1 MEVYK
6 PKDVQLFKLFEA
18 FVKRGLEVLKTYV
31 EAGGR
36 IPIMTYYKPKV
47 RFGED
52 GKSQG
57 IEFVSYEE
65 KDYKFISTN
74 YYKQVMEVSAL
85 QDACRYVSDRKYLFI
100 AGDNFAPSVLFYDA
114 LIDYLTKTNSVE
126 YSEEESI
133 DTYRKV
139 ESLIFNSEMIFR
151 STAKLENFGC
161 AKDVVTF
168 DDRHFIRMY
177 TEEECKEI
185 YRHPT
190 VNIYDH
196 TLPNPGDFRIEVV
209 TITRKDNWREAGID
223 GREKIKQILTAMRV
237 FKDSSVAIS
246 RLEVN
251 EPMTWFPFTSSAQQ
265 LLPPASIGDSCSIG
279 EDEVQNLIDCWETI
293 KGISHDKIRSLEIA
307 IKRFNYAHE
316 HKDREDS
323 LIDIMIGLESLFLKE
338 IDELRFKLA
347 LRVATFLEASVAAYK
362 GKKKEVF
369 DGVYG
374 AYKLRSKVVHGEKVP
389 PAKIWECRSVKTYL
403 AESIKQFAR
412 LSQNVG
418 HNQIMHE
425 IDECIKNDSKGN
437 LLALFTPK
445 VD

>member
-1 MEVYK
+1 MEAYK
-6 PKDVQLFKLFEA
+6 LKDIQLFKLFES

-36 IPIMTYYKPKV
+36 IPVMTYYKPKV

-57 IEFVSYEE
+57 TEFISYEE
-65 KDYKFISTN
+65 KDYKFISTD
-74 YYKQVMEVSAL
+74 YYKQVTEVSAF
-85 QDACRYVSDRKYLFI
+85 QDACSYVSERKYLFI
-100 AGDNFAPSVLFYDA
+100 AGENFAPYVLFYDA
-114 LIDYLTKTNSVE
+114 LIEYLTKTDSVE
-126 YSEEESI
+126 YSQEESI
-133 DTYRKV
+133 DTYKKV
-139 ESLIFNSEMIFR
+139 ESLLFNSEMIFR

-161 AKDVVTF
+161 ARNVVKF

-177 TEEECKEI
+177 SEEECKEI
-185 YRHPT
+185 YHHPT
-190 VNIYDH
+190 INIYDN

-209 TITRKDNWREAGID
+209 TITKKDNWREAGID
-223 GREKIKQILTAMRV
+223 GREEIKQILTAMRL
-237 FKDSSVAIS
+237 FKDTSVAIS

-251 EPMTWFPFTSSAQQ
+251 KPITWFPFTSSAQQ
-265 LLPPASIGDSCSIG
+265 LLQPASLGDSCSIG
-279 EDEVQNLIDCWETI
+279 ENEVQNLIDCWKTI
-293 KGISHDKIRSLEIA
+293 KGISNDKIRSLEIA

-323 LIDIMIGLESLFLKE
+323 LIDIMIGLESLFLRE

-347 LRVATFLEASVAAYK
+347 LRIATFLEASVGSYK
-362 GKKKEVF
+362 EKKKEVF

-403 AESIKQFAR
+403 SESIIQFAR
-412 LSQNVG
+412 LSQRFS
-418 HNQIMHE
+418 HKQIINE
-425 IDECIKNDSKGN
+425 IDECIKNDSKQN
-437 LLALFTPK
+437 LLALFT
-445 VD
+445 